1 MDEHAV
7 RAVLRHYIDHS
18 GTDENAAHEIYHDDA
33 VLEFPQS
40 GERFEGVANFRE
52 WRRAYPAEVELE
64 VVRVRGGGDAWVAEL
79 RIRYDRGEWR
89 PAVDILEFRGDRVA
103 HETIYV
109 TEGFAAPEWR
119 SRWRSAPPRQEEV
132 PASRPR

>member
-1 MDEHAV
+1 MATGNDGRLSHRV

-18 GTDENAAHEIYHDDA
+18 GADEDAAHEIYHDDA

-52 WRRAYPAEVELE
+52 WRRAYPADVDLE

-79 RIRYDRGEWR
+79 RIRYDGGEWR

-103 HETIYV
+103 RETIYV
-109 TEGFAAPEWR
+109 TEPFPAPEWR
-119 SRWRSAPPRQEEV
+119 SRWRAAPGRDG
-132 PASRPR
+132 